1 MCWSLKASI
10 VSFTVGMLGCIL
22 LLTKKKA
29 LDTAAALIG
38 FWVLSMQGLEALMWY
53 DHSCKLGINQLASKV
68 SLIQNLGQPIIIWL
82 ALLPFYSNTNKNIAS
97 ILAFMYIVSLFL
109 WLNNNKNE
117 FKKQDFFCTQSK
129 ECKGLEW
136 NWAKGSN
143 FNFFW
148 NIFVFVLLSMF
159 FLVKN
164 KFFAYIIGGYVAISL
179 FLSYLQYGYTKAV
192 GSWWCLYAVALPY
205 LQYFFI

>member
-10 VSFTVGMLGCIL
+10 LSFSVGMLGCVL
-22 LLTKKKA
+22 LLTKQKA

-53 DHSCKLGINQLASKV
+53 DDTCKLGINQLASKI

-82 ALLPFYSNTNKNIAS
+82 ALLPFYSNTNKNIAN
-97 ILAFMYIVSLFL
+97 ILQIIYIVSLVL
-109 WLNNNKNE
+109 WLYSNYNQ
-117 FKKQDFFCTQSK
+117 FKQPNFFCTQSSQ
-129 ECKGLEW
+129 CKGLEW
-136 NWAKGSN
+136 NWAKDSK
-143 FNFFW
+143 FNLFW

-164 KFFAYIIGGYVAISL
+164 KFFAYVIGGYVAISL

-205 LQYFFI
+205 LQYFFN